1 MKNIIL
7 YIILGCIL
15 VSVPVTAQTQNI
27 KLDSAKVLALENN
40 KHLKDAR
47 YKLESSEKV
56 KESAFTNF
64 FPKVNVSGFAMRSS
78 DYLLDI
84 QTPEM
89 NLPVYDGNQ
98 ANLPNATQ
106 FAYVPSLSI
115 QSLDYM
121 NTAMLTAT
129 LPIYAGGRIR
139 NGNNLAQLGIDIN
152 QEQLNLSTD
161 QVLTTTEE
169 YYWKLVALKEK
180 KITLNNY
187 ENLLLRL
194 QKEVQD
200 YYDAGLINKSDL
212 LKVKLELNKIE
223 INKLKLNNGIE
234 MLKMVFCQHIGITYN
249 QSFNINDSIVS
260 ILPPENYF
268 MATDKALENRKEF
281 VMLNKAIE
289 AEELQK
295 KMALGEYLPQLAV
308 GASGM
313 YLDAFDQNNT
323 YGLAFATL
331 SIPIS
336 DWWGGSKKLQE
347 QDIKIKIAENN
358 LEDKSELLQLQMT
371 KSYTDLIISYKQIEI
386 AKTSLNQSLEYQKEL
401 EDTFDAGITNT
412 SDLLEA
418 RALAQQAKD
427 YLIDAK
433 SSYKIT
439 AANYLLTI
447 GKTDSVKEN

>member
-1 MKNIIL
+1 MKKIIL
-7 YIILGCIL
+7 YIILGLIL
-15 VSVPVTAQTQNI
+15 VGVPLRAQNI

-40 KHLKDAR
+40 NRIKDAEF
-47 YKLESSEKV
+47 KLKASEKA
-56 KESAFTNF
+56 KESAFTNY
-64 FPKVNVSGFAMRSS
+64 FPKIEASGFALRSS

-89 NLPVYDGNQ
+89 NLPVYDGNP

-106 FAYVPSLSI
+106 FAYVPSLNI
-115 QSLDYM
+115 QSLDYV
-121 NTAMLTAT
+121 NTAMVTAT

-139 NGNNLAQLGIDIN
+139 NGNNLAQLGVEIN
-152 QEQLNLSTD
+152 QDQLNLSTD

-169 YYWKLVALKEK
+169 YYWNLVALNEK
-180 KITLNNY
+180 KITLHNY
-187 ENLLLRL
+187 EKLLLRL

-223 INKLKLNNGIE
+223 VNKLKLDNGIE
-234 MLKMVFCQHIGITYN
+234 MLKMVFCQHIGIAYN
-249 QSFNINDSIVS
+249 QSFNVNDSIVS
-260 ILPPENYF
+260 ILPPEF
-268 MATDKALENRKEF
+268 FFITTDKALENRNEYK
-281 VMLNKAIE
+281 MLNKAIE

-295 KMALGEYLPQLAV
+295 KMTRGEYLPQFAI
-308 GASGM
+308 GAGGM
-313 YLDAFDQNNT
+313 YLDAFEQNNS

-347 QDIKIKIAENN
+347 QDIKIEIAQNN

-371 KSYTDLIISYKQIEI
+371 KSYKDLLISYKEIEI
-386 AKTSLNQSLEYQKEL
+386 AKTSLKQSLEYQKEL
-401 EDTFDAGITNT
+401 EDTFDAGITST

-418 RALAQQAKD
+418 RALSQEAKD
-427 YLIDAK
+427 ALIDAK
-433 SSYKIT
+433 IQYKINI
-439 AANYLLTI
+439 ANYLLTV
-447 GKTDSVKEN
+447 GRTK